1 MFCKNCGKTLN
12 QWEMFCSNCGQK
24 QETQNFKANNF
35 KSDNNKINIIIG
47 LILTIIGIGITIG
60 TFFFFGPFF
69 GCPILII
76 GSILLFNGI
85 LYKLNKV
92 VKIIIS
98 ILISIIISIIVIIIS
113 INVWTPNYV
122 SKEDTLKYLN
132 ENYSLTDLTLIETR
146 KSSYWY
152 ENDCTYYFTSKEL
165 NGKEFVVKTE
175 FDANGDII
183 FKDNYIATK
192 YEDKLEKQY
201 SIYFDKIIKQNF
213 DISVSVE
220 DVYNIPLI
228 TYEEYVKLLND
239 KELNINLEPNIKL
252 DENNKYFHLKTTD
265 SSNTMEVLKIAES
278 EIKKFINSN
287 FNIEQ
292 LKDDVKSIITLN
304 NLNNVDSVDFYF
316 NDCNENEYVISCS
329 EIIELYNK

>member
-1 MFCKNCGKTLN
+1 MFCRNCG
-12 QWEMFCSNCGQK
+12 
-24 QETQNFKANNF
+24 
-35 KSDNNKINIIIG
+35 NKINNNELFCTKCGINLKEQIEQKKSKDNKLNIIIG
-47 LILTIIGIGITIG
+47 IILTIIGIGITIG

-69 GCPILII
+69 GGPILLI
-76 GSILLFNGI
+76 GSILLFSGI
-85 LYKLNKV
+85 LYKLNK
-92 VKIIIS
+92 IIKLIIA
-98 ILISIIISIIVIIIS
+98 ILISIIICIIVIIVS

-132 ENYSLTDLTLIETR
+132 DNYSLTDLTLTKEQELWDDT
-146 KSSYWY
+146 Y
-152 ENDCTYYFTSKEL
+152 TYYFTNNEL
-165 NGKEFVVKTE
+165 NGKTFFVETE
-175 FDANGDII
+175 FDANGDMV

-192 YEDKLEKQY
+192 YEEKLEKQY

-228 TYEEYVKLLND
+228 TYEEYIKLLNNKKLD
-239 KELNINLEPNIKL
+239 INLEPKIKL

-265 SSNTMEVLKIAES
+265 SSVSMEILKIAQGEVKS
-278 EIKKFINSN
+278 FINSN

-292 LKDDVKSIITLN
+292 LKAEVKGIINLN
-304 NLNNVDSVDFYF
+304 NLNNVSSVDFYF
-316 NDCNENEYVISCS
+316 NDCTENEYVISCS

>member
-1 MFCKNCGKTLN
+1 MYCKKCGKVLNQEEKFCTNCGEKI
-12 QWEMFCSNCGQK
+12 EMQK
-24 QETQNFKANNF
+24 AQTNNV
-35 KSDNNKINIIIG
+35 KLDNNKTNIIVG
-47 LILTIIGIGITIG
+47 LILTIIGIGLTLG

-76 GSILLFNGI
+76 GSILLFNGV

-92 VKIIIS
+92 VKMIIS
-98 ILISIIISIIVIIIS
+98 ILASIIICIIVIIIS

-132 ENYSLTDLTLIETR
+132 DNYSLTDLTLTKEQELWDD
-146 KSSYWY
+146 KY
-152 ENDCTYYFTSKEL
+152 TYYFTNNEL
-165 NGKEFVVKTE
+165 NGKTFFVETE
-175 FDANGDII
+175 FDANGEMV

-192 YEDKLEKQY
+192 YEDRLKKQY

-213 DISVSVE
+213 DVSVSVE

-228 TYEEYVKLLND
+228 RYEEYVELLND

-278 EIKKFINSN
+278 EIKNFINSN
-287 FNIEQ
+287 FNIQQ
-292 LKDDVKSIITLN
+292 LKDDVKSIINLN
-304 NLNNVDSVDFYF
+304 ELNNVSSVDFYL
-316 NDCNENEYVISCS
+316 NDCNEDEYVISCS
-329 EIIELYNK
+329 EIIELYSK